1 MCNNEYTFVKSSS
14 LDPKRPRVV
23 LPARASRA
31 SVPARSRSARTARA
45 PPRTARLARVSRAIA
60 RDGA

>member
-31 SVPARSRSARTARA
+31 SVPLACVRLERSRDA
-45 PPRTARLARVSRAIA
+45 PHCASRARLSRDRAR
-60 RDGA
+60 